1 MCYVQN
7 KTKRVSFTYRRHLSR
22 FATDVAERTFRHT
35 NVIVSIA
42 LRYSEILTDEKNS
55 AYNTSIS
62 SLDRKCKQI
71 GAYFY
76 HHRQAERLPHWMMVL
91 KEGLQPILLEWAF
104 CPNFCKGGGMR
115 AAGLER
121 FKREGDVS
129 VISQRGDKHAAYRR
143 SYRCKIASDRRW
155 SQALLLLLVKKSL
168 EHDEALA

>member
-1 MCYVQN
+1 MSYVQN

-42 LRYSEILTDEKNS
+42 LGYSEILSDEKNS

-62 SLDRKCKQI
+62 CLDRKCKQI

-104 CPNFCKGGGMR
+104 CPNFCKGGGDESCGSGEVQAR
-115 AAGLER
+115 GRCICDQSER
-121 FKREGDVS
+121 RQACCLSPLLS
-129 VISQRGDKHAAYRR
+129 V
-143 SYRCKIASDRRW
+143 
-155 SQALLLLLVKKSL
+155 
-168 EHDEALA
+168 